1 MWSVSG
7 YTTNMSKETFVVI
20 LGAIV
25 FFSSFLGLPSEYKE
39 WLLIVCGVLL
49 IAVGYRLR
57 RNEFLKSLEHE
68 SGERRGHTFVE
79 SSSTPETNTPVHKDS
94 ERVI

>member
-1 MWSVSG
+1 
-7 YTTNMSKETFVVI
+7 MSKETLVFV
-20 LGAIV
+20 LGTIV

-39 WLLIVCGVLL
+39 WLLIISGVLL
-49 IAVGYRLR
+49 MAVGYRLR

-68 SGERRGHTFVE
+68 SGERRGHSFVE
-79 SSSTPETNTPVHKDS
+79 SSSSPETSTPIHKDS